1 MMMRAMVWLMR
12 GMRVTAVVVGAGA
25 LLGVHR
31 AGIVGVLL
39 LSNLRLL
46 LLMMEEYAD
55 GRLWKG

>member
-12 GMRVTAVVVGAGA
+12 GMGVTTVVVGPRA

-39 LSNLRLL
+39 HRNLRLL
-46 LLMMEEYAD
+46 LLLMMGEKYAD
-55 GRLWKG
+55 DR